1 MDQRSRVP
9 ERSPEKIKLPEGIE
23 AYNELDE
30 TLHFL
35 DGKDY
40 VRKPVEKH
48 QPVFWE
54 LLNNTTD
61 SSSVAVKTNKGTFR
75 IRLHKNLAPYAVSN
89 LLNLIEKKYYQQK
102 IIHRVEPNFVIQ
114 TGCPRGDGNG
124 SLDFTIPSELSSG
137 NYNTSGLV
145 GMASAGNHTE
155 CSQWFV
161 THSSAPHLD
170 GNYTIFGHITE
181 GMEVV
186 NGLDVGDKIIEI
198 IFIK

>member
-1 MDQRSRVP
+1 M
-9 ERSPEKIKLPEGIE
+9 
-23 AYNELDE
+23 
-30 TLHFL
+30 
-35 DGKDY
+35 
-40 VRKPVEKH
+40 
-48 QPVFWE
+48 
-54 LLNNTTD
+54 
-61 SSSVAVKTNKGTFR
+61 
-75 IRLHKNLAPYAVSN
+75 
-89 LLNLIEKKYYQQK
+89 
-102 IIHRVEPNFVIQ
+102 IHRVEPNFVIQ

>member
-35 DGKDY
+35 EGKDY
-40 VRKPVEKH
+40 VRKSVEKH

-89 LLNLIEKKYYQQK
+89 LLNLIEKN
-102 IIHRVEPNFVIQ
+102 IIN
-114 TGCPRGDGNG
+114 
-124 SLDFTIPSELSSG
+124 
-137 NYNTSGLV
+137 
-145 GMASAGNHTE
+145 
-155 CSQWFV
+155 
-161 THSSAPHLD
+161 
-170 GNYTIFGHITE
+170 
-181 GMEVV
+181 
-186 NGLDVGDKIIEI
+186 K
-198 IFIK
+198 K